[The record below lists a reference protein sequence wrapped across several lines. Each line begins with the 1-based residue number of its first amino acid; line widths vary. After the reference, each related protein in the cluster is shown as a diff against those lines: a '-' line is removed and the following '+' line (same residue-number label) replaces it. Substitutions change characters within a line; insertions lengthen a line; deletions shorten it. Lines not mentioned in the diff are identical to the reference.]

1 MTIKNH
7 GIGRWQG
14 AGLMATTLLGT
25 SIFILPQMTINIAQQ
40 GALIAWLLLTI
51 AIIPVTL
58 VFARL
63 SALHPHAAGPAYFA
77 EQAFG
82 RLTGRVIGVIFLF
95 VVPIGAPAAILMT
108 FQFVNALVNL
118 TPLAQLLMELG
129 TLLLLFLLNYRGIHV
144 SAKLQF
150 LLTLMIVIVVLLL
163 LGAATLT
170 LSVPVPKTT
179 FVEFDLIMLAAG
191 LAFWSFLGVEA
202 MTHLADDFK
211 HPKRDMIPAMMIG
224 TLLVGALY
232 LACTWLL
239 LEVPNNK
246 PLAMAAAFNQLL
258 GGYGTIIIGAL
269 GIAGGLATVNVYTAS
284 VARLLCSFSQDG
296 IMPRYFSQKNQFQV
310 PTRALAS
317 ILLLMA
323 CVLIFTYVA
332 KQNIE
337 DLIAWVNGVFVVI
350 YLVSMLSAWRLL
362 PSNSRPLIFLGI
374 LLCLGLVYGLAA
386 HMLYAVI
393 LITSVTPLL
402 YWQLQYQMGKQI
414 EIASLKEATMSEPN
428 I

>member
-58 VFARL
+58 IFARL

-170 LSVPVPKTT
+170 LPVLVPKTT

-414 EIASLKEATMSEPN
+414 EIASLKEAIMSEPN